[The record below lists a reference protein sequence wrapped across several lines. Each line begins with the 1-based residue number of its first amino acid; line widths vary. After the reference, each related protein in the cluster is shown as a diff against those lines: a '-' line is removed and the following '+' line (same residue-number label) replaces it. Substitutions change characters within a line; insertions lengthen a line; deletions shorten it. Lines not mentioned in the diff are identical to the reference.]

1 MEGRSKLV
9 MAALLWGAAVE
20 VHAAVFCVS
29 TESELRAALA
39 TIGSSFDSSVN
50 EVRLTQRV
58 FFTGTQAFEVQVSG
72 ATGDTVVSG
81 GWTSA
86 GATPCD
92 VQSID
97 ARLTVLDAQGTS
109 QVLSIRRNSVS
120 GNATPL
126 IRVSNLTIRNGSST
140 TGSAGLTIRNSFGDV
155 EVDNVVLHGHR
166 MVDAQFV
173 NGVAVTLDSTTRDI
187 RLRNSLLYDNLGNCV
202 CLFPLSSALFT
213 SLSLNS
219 QRNWYA
225 TNNTVVAGPDEAA
238 SALRMQSDGNF
249 WVINNVLRGGV
260 AYTSSITGAGAAL
273 DPLVRQLFNNFAS
286 VPTTDRATIIGNQGN
301 SFVAPQLDPVTRAPL
316 PASPLVNA
324 GLGAPPGGLPGLDVF
339 GQSRVF
345 GTFIDVG
352 AIELQQAPV
361 LPERIF
367 GNGFE
372 QAGAG
377 VMH

>member
-1 MEGRSKLV
+1 MNGRSKWV
-9 MAALLWGAAVE
+9 MAALLWGAAVQ
-20 VHAAVFCVS
+20 VQAAVFCVS
-29 TESELRAALA
+29 TETQLRAALA

-50 EVRLTQRV
+50 EVRLTQGV
-58 FFTGTQAFEVQVSG
+58 FFTGTQVFEVQVSG
-72 ATGDTVVSG
+72 PTGDTIVSG

-86 GATPCD
+86 DATPCD

-97 ARLTVLDAQGTS
+97 ARLTVLDAQSTS

-120 GNATPL
+120 NNATPL

-140 TGSAGLTIRNSFGDV
+140 TGSAGLTIRNSFGDI

-173 NGVAVTLDSTTRDI
+173 NGVAVTLDASRRDI

-202 CLFPLSSALFT
+202 CLFPLPSALFT
-213 SLSLNS
+213 SLDLNS
-219 QRNWYA
+219 NRNWYA
-225 TNNTVVAGPDEAA
+225 TNNTIVAGPDESA

-260 AYTSSITGAGAAL
+260 AYTSSITGAGSAL

-286 VPTTDRATIIGNQGN
+286 TPTTDRATLLSSQSNTM
-301 SFVAPQLDPVTRAPL
+301 VAPELDPLSRGLL
-316 PASPLVNA
+316 PSSPLVNA
-324 GLGAPPGGLPGLDVF
+324 GLGAPPGGLPGLDVL
-339 GQSRVF
+339 GQPRVF
-345 GTFIDVG
+345 GTFVDVG

-361 LPERIF
+361 LPVRIF

-372 QAGAG
+372 
-377 VMH
+377 

>member
-1 MEGRSKLV
+1 MNRRSKLA
-9 MAALLWGAAVE
+9 MGALLCASALE
-20 VHAAVFCVS
+20 AHAAVFCVS
-29 TESELRAALA
+29 SESQLRAALA
-39 TIGSSFDSSVN
+39 TIGSSFDSSAN

-58 FFTGTQAFEVQVSG
+58 FFTGTQPFSVQVSG
-72 ATGDTVVSG
+72 PTGDTVVSG

-92 VQSID
+92 TQSID

-109 QVLSIRRNSVS
+109 EVLSIRRNSVS

-126 IRVSNLTIRNGSST
+126 IRVSNLTIRNGNST
-140 TGSAGLTIRNSFGDV
+140 TGSAGLTVRNSFGDV
-155 EVDNVVLHGHR
+155 EVDNVILHGHR
-166 MVDAQFV
+166 MLDSQFI
-173 NGVAVTLDSTTRDI
+173 NGVAMTLDSSSRDI
-187 RLRNSLLYDNLGNCV
+187 RLRNSLLYDNLGNFV
-202 CLFPLSSALFT
+202 ASSLSLSSVLFT

-219 QRNWYA
+219 ERNWYA
-225 TNNTVVAGPDEAA
+225 TNNTIVAGPDETA
-238 SALRMQSDGNF
+238 SALRIQSDGNF

-286 VPTTDRATIIGNQGN
+286 APTTDRATILSNQSN
-301 SFVAPQLDPVTRAPL
+301 SFVEPQLDPVTRALL

-324 GLGAPPGGLPGLDVF
+324 GLGAPPGGLPGLDVL
-339 GQSRVF
+339 GQPRVF

-361 LPERIF
+361 LPVRIF

-372 QAGAG
+372 
-377 VMH
+377 

>member
-1 MEGRSKLV
+1 
-9 MAALLWGAAVE
+9 
-20 VHAAVFCVS
+20 
-29 TESELRAALA
+29 
-39 TIGSSFDSSVN
+39 
-50 EVRLTQRV
+50 
-58 FFTGTQAFEVQVSG
+58 
-72 ATGDTVVSG
+72 
-81 GWTSA
+81 
-86 GATPCD
+86 
-92 VQSID
+92 
-97 ARLTVLDAQGTS
+97 
-109 QVLSIRRNSVS
+109 VLSIRRNSVTN
-120 GNATPL
+120 NATPL

-140 TGSAGLTIRNSFGDV
+140 TGSAGLTVRNSFGDI

-219 QRNWYA
+219 NRNWYA
-225 TNNTVVAGPDEAA
+225 TNNTIVAGPDEAA
-238 SALRMQSDGNF
+238 PALRMQSDGNF

-260 AYTSSITGAGAAL
+260 AYTSSITGSGAAL

-286 VPTTDRATIIGNQGN
+286 VPTTDRATILSSQGN
-301 SFVAPQLDPVTRAPL
+301 TFVEPQLDPLTRGLL

-324 GLGAPPGGLPGLDVF
+324 GLGAPPGGLPGLDVL
-339 GQSRVF
+339 GQPRVF

-352 AIELQQAPV
+352 AIELQQAPM
-361 LPERIF
+361 LPVRIF

-372 QAGAG
+372 QSGAG
-377 VMH
+377 SMR